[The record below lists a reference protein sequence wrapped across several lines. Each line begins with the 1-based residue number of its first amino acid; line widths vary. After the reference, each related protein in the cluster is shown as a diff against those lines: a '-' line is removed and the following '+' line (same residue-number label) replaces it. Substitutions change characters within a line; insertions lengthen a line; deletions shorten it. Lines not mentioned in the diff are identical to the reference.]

1 MVGMRVRVFLATS
14 LISAAAVADPV
25 QAPPSGDV
33 APVAQRVQEQRATVP
48 SSNSPL
54 PDDTDVEAGP
64 APVSKPGYWYGW
76 QMMVLDAVPIALVGV
91 TAGNID
97 SDTFGPALLG
107 LPVFALGGPI
117 VHLAHE
123 RPVAALGSLG
133 LRVTVP
139 LLFAAAAAGDGCH
152 DCADP
157 TGPALTWGA
166 IGMAA
171 VTMVDATFL
180 GREKAKE
187 EKPRAWY
194 AITSISPAVD
204 PVRKTA
210 GVSMGGTF

>member
-1 MVGMRVRVFLATS
+1 MVGVRFRVFFAVS
-14 LISAAAVADPV
+14 LISAAAAAEPV
-25 QAPPSGDV
+25 PSPPSGV
-33 APVAQRVQEQRATVP
+33 APVPQGVQAQRPTVP
-48 SSNSPL
+48 SGNTPV
-54 PDDTDVEAGP
+54 PDDTGPEAGP
-64 APVSKPGYWYGW
+64 PPKSTPGYWYGW

-97 SDTFGPALLG
+97 SDTVGPALLG

-117 VHLAHE
+117 IHLAHE

-180 GREKAKE
+180 GREKPKE